1 MSERLQTPSEPDYI
15 RTTQRTC
22 PQCGGSLDRMHR
34 RLIDRLASLFAPVQ
48 RYRCRNFSCRWE
60 GNLRKSAED
69 AQSSSLQ

>member
-1 MSERLQTPSEPDYI
+1 MGDPLQQPADSDYV
-15 RTTQRTC
+15 RTTQRAC
-22 PQCGGSLDRMHR
+22 PHCNGPLDRVHR
-34 RLIDRLASLFAPVQ
+34 RLIDRLASLFTPVQ